1 MRTQRL
7 GRLRASGH
15 GRWAGCRPYRTRLQC
30 VRLATVF
37 LLAASAGWAQGQTDV
52 LGKAMQ
58 DEMSR
63 SVAQL
68 RLEAMDKPYFIAYRV
83 DDVENTVVAASL
95 GSLTQ
100 SHPERHR
107 TLGVEL
113 RVGDYALDN
122 SNYLSLR
129 TFGTNMQRMFSAMS
143 EVPLD
148 DDYRALRRQ
157 LWIVTDGEYKK
168 ALEDL
173 SAKRAAMQNRKRIE
187 EIPDFSKEAPAK
199 SQALPVAAK
208 LDVPQAEQL
217 VRGLSALFRTM
228 PEIFTSSVT
237 LEVHNTYTHYLNSEG
252 TSFTRPQLV
261 VKMAVK
267 AATQAAD
274 GQPLQDSAE
283 FYAGSI
289 AGLPAR
295 DRLAAAIRQMGE
307 RLAKLR
313 QASLVDR
320 YNGPVLFEDQAAAE
334 VFANVFAP
342 GLVAMR
348 LPMSD
353 NPQFEMQMERM
364 MSQMGA
370 GSFLEKIGGRVLPE
384 FLDLTDNPL
393 VQQYAGSMLAGA
405 YKIDD
410 DGVPARATKLVEKGI
425 LKTLLAGRTPVDGI
439 SHSTG
444 SRRGVAATPSN
455 LVLTSDKTSSA
466 EDLRKELLRRA
477 KARGRDYGIVV
488 RRVGDGGLSNFMQAA
503 MMGRDDPPST
513 AMLEVYKLFA
523 DGHEELVRGAEI
535 AALTPAIFRD
545 IVAVGEQ
552 PVVYSEQF
560 IPKAGTFFS
569 MGMASMAG
577 GLPVVSYVVPSL
589 LFEEIYIRNTTA
601 SFPQPPVSK
610 APLAEN

>member
-1 MRTQRL
+1 MCGICFL
-7 GRLRASGH
+7 I
-15 GRWAGCRPYRTRLQC
+15 
-30 VRLATVF
+30 VF
-37 LLAASAGWAQGQTDV
+37 LTSTAWAQAQSDV
-52 LGKAMQ
+52 LAKAMQ

-63 SVAQL
+63 SMAQL

-83 DDVENTVVAASL
+83 DDLENTTIAATL

-129 TFGTNMQRMFSAMS
+129 TFGGNMQRMFSAMA

-173 SAKRAAMQNRKRIE
+173 SAKRATLQSRKRIE
-187 EIPDFSKEAPAK
+187 QVPDFSKETPAQMQEPA
-199 SQALPVAAK
+199 QATK
-208 LDVPQAEQL
+208 IDVPGAEQM
-217 VRGLSALFRTM
+217 VRELSALFRGM

-237 LEVHNTYTHYLNSEG
+237 LEIHHTYTHYLNSEG
-252 TSFTRPQLV
+252 TSFTRPQMLV
-261 VKMAVK
+261 KLQVK
-267 AATQAAD
+267 AATQAPD

-283 FYAGSI
+283 FYAASV
-289 AGLPAR
+289 AGLPSR
-295 DRLAAAIRQMGE
+295 DKLVAAIRQIGE
-307 RLAKLR
+307 RLTKLR
-313 QASLVDR
+313 QASFVDR
-320 YNGPVLFEDQAAAE
+320 YNGPVLFEGQAAAE

-342 GLVAMR
+342 GLVAIR

-364 MSQMGA
+364 MSQIGA
-370 GSFLEKIGGRVLPE
+370 GSFLEKIGGRILPE
-384 FLDLTDNPL
+384 SADVTDNPL
-393 VQQYAGSMLAGA
+393 LQQYGGTMLAGGF
-405 YKIDD
+405 KIDD
-410 DGVPARATKLVEKGI
+410 DGVPARATKLVEKGT

-455 LVLTSDKTSSA
+455 LVLSSEKTVGA

-477 KARGRDYGIVV
+477 KLRGRDYGIVV
-488 RRVGDGGLSNFMQAA
+488 RRVGDGGLSNFLQGAI
-503 MMGRDDPPST
+503 MGRDDPPGT
-513 AMLEVYKLFA
+513 ALLEVYKLFA

-535 AALTPAIFRD
+535 AALTSATFRD
-545 IVAVGEQ
+545 IVGMGDQA
-552 PVVYSEQF
+552 VVYSEQF
-560 IPKAGTFFS
+560 APKAGTFFS

-589 LFEEIYIRNTTA
+589 LFEEISVRNTSA

-610 APLAEN
+610 APLAQEREASRRSLDVREINQRFTLG